1 MIARRAPG
9 GDRQVTWVYEYD
21 AGIDPADPDVRAAA
35 EAALAQA
42 RDEVGID

>member
-1 MIARRAPG
+1 MRPAETER
-9 GDRQVTWVYEYD
+9 VTWIYEYD

-42 RDEVGID
+42 RDEVGIDG